1 MTEFLDYQEVQE
13 QAFIHAQKLAE
24 REVKNGYQFE
34 YLFSYTNGHGMPVYW
49 KVRAKNHHT
58 GDKWIRVFSSG
69 ERGFKFGDPNFT
81 ELYPIGQGKK
91 PLYALEQVLNIP
103 EKQPIYIV
111 EGEQKADFI
120 NSLGLTATTCGGS
133 GNTDKTD
140 LNHLRSIQLSYG
152 QIMIRLGPSFLMKL
166 PSNLMYWAVIFDI
179 SF

>member
-120 NSLGLTATTCGGS
+120 NSLSLTATTCGGS

-140 LNHLRSIQLSYG
+140 YGLGRVTQATRAKYHGKRYYSLNHSTVSTTITKR
-152 QIMIRLGPSFLMKL
+152 
-166 PSNLMYWAVIFDI
+166 
-179 SF
+179 

>member
-13 QAFIHAQKLAE
+13 QAFIHAQKLALE

-91 PLYALEQVLNIP
+91 ALICLRTSAKYPRKAAYLY
-103 EKQPIYIV
+103 
-111 EGEQKADFI
+111 
-120 NSLGLTATTCGGS
+120 
-133 GNTDKTD
+133 
-140 LNHLRSIQLSYG
+140 R
-152 QIMIRLGPSFLMKL
+152 
-166 PSNLMYWAVIFDI
+166 
-179 SF
+179 